1 MSNCVT
7 KSQEFLNALST
18 KEKEFFISS
27 LCTLAG
33 IDGKIKPEELEFLE
47 ETAHN
52 IGLELQPAYFEY
64 SEEFCIT
71 EASHNKNNRL
81 SLELLKYMFALAYTD
96 SEFAEEEGHFISSL
110 AEALN
115 IAPQKASEISSWVI
129 DRIIWLEQGDLIFS
143 E

>member
-1 MSNCVT
+1 
-7 KSQEFLNALST
+7 
-18 KEKEFFISS
+18 

-47 ETAHN
+47 ETACN
-52 IGLELQPAYFEY
+52 IGLKLQPSYFEC
-64 SEEFCIT
+64 SEDFCVT
-71 EASHNKNNRL
+71 EASHNKNNHL

-96 SEFAEEEGHFISSL
+96 NEFAEEEGHFICSL
-110 AEALN
+110 TEALN
-115 IAPQKASEISSWVI
+115 ITPQKASEISSWVI